1 MLYYGLTHDC
11 VATGAR
17 VTLVMLK
24 GILKISAAIG
34 ISYHSAGRRPVP
46 IQLAIVLTKENTQWV
61 RATTVGRN
69 DKKKMKPKKGDKK
82 AAPQPGM
89 KK

>member
-1 MLYYGLTHDC
+1 MG
-11 VATGAR
+11 
-17 VTLVMLK
+17 K
-24 GILKISAAIG
+24 GDNRS
-34 ISYHSAGRRPVP
+34 
-46 IQLAIVLTKENTQWV
+46 
-61 RATTVGRN
+61 RN